1 MEAEH
6 ERDGGA
12 VLLIRRFHVQGT
24 VQGVGFRWFVRQSA
38 RPLNLAGIVRNE
50 RDGSVSVVAQ
60 GSDDSLRALQ
70 RALCRG
76 PAGSRVQRVDC
87 SEVSADS
94 CEVLPLPFVIER

>member
-1 MEAEH
+1 MEAGH
-6 ERDGGA
+6 ERGGGVA
-12 VLLIRRFHVQGT
+12 PLIRRFHVHGT

-50 RDGSVSVVAQ
+50 PDGSVSVVAQ
-60 GSDDSLRALQ
+60 GSDDALRALQ

-76 PAGSRVQRVDC
+76 SAGSRVQRVDC
-87 SEVSADS
+87 SDVSADS